1 MLHPRLIKDAIHD
14 SIELSDVELA
24 VIDSPLFQ
32 RLRFVRQLSTAYLVY
47 PSAMHT
53 RFEHSLG
60 AMHLTGVLARRLGF
74 PEGKVRALRLAAL
87 LHDIGHG
94 AFAHVSDPLL
104 QEKTGKMHE
113 TRGLDLVRRSG
124 LKEIVEDAGVSL
136 KELSRLMEGN
146 DEGAIITRDLGTDR
160 IDYLLRDAHFTG
172 VAYSTIDADRLL
184 HTMAYRKGELFVEER
199 GMLAAESLL
208 VSRHFMFKAVY
219 YHPTVRI
226 SGEMVAQA
234 MREALADGR
243 IALNDI
249 AQGSDERLL
258 YTLEAAGSD
267 LARRLLERRLFKS
280 AYSVDF
286 RRGAGALATVRSAG
300 FRKRFAKHMEE
311 NGFMQDD
318 YLVSLPDRRESHFS
332 AKVLLKDGR
341 TTTLDQASGLVRALE
356 AEGPESPLIV
366 ACKPGL
372 REKVAKASKAFFS
385 RLR

>member
-1 MLHPRLIKDAIHD
+1 MHPRLVKDAIHD
-14 SIELSDVELA
+14 SIELSEEELA

-47 PSAMHT
+47 PSATHT

-60 AMHLTGVLARRLGF
+60 AMHLTGVLAQRLGF
-74 PEGKVRALRLAAL
+74 HESKVRALRLAAL

-104 QEKTGKMHE
+104 EEKTGKMHE

-124 LKEIVEDAGVSL
+124 LKQIVEDAGVSL
-136 KELSRLMEGN
+136 NELSKLMEGQH
-146 DEGAIITRDLGTDR
+146 EGAIITRDLGTDR

-199 GMLAAESLL
+199 GLLAAESLL

-226 SGEMVAQA
+226 SGEMVARA
-234 MREALADGR
+234 MADGLR
-243 IALNDI
+243 EGQITVNDI
-249 AQGSDERLL
+249 ALGTDERLL
-258 YTLEAAGSD
+258 YQLEEAGSEM
-267 LARRLLERRLFKS
+267 ARRLRERRLYKAAFALEKS
-280 AYSVDF
+280 KPLGRDAK
-286 RRGAGALATVRSAG
+286 R
-300 FRKRFAKHMEE
+300 RFAGHMEDK
-311 NGFMQDD
+311 GFFDED
-318 YLVSLPDRRESHFS
+318 YLLVLPEDRKARFS

-341 TTTLDQASGLVRALE
+341 ATTLEKASGLLRALE
-356 AEGPESPLIV
+356 AEGPQSPLIV
-366 ACKPGL
+366 ASKPGL
-372 REKVAKASKAFFS
+372 REKVARAAKASFT
-385 RLR
+385 